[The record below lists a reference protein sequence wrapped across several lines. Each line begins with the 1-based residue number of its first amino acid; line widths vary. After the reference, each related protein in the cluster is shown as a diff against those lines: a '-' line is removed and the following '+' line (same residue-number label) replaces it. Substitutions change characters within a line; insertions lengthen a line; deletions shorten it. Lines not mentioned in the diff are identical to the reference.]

1 MTIAVDYRRGS
12 HELVVPLEAMG
23 HEVAETDLPFGD
35 IAFVGKGEAG
45 VPVDIGIEF
54 KKLEEFVDSLKTQRL
69 QGHQM
74 LGMQDAFEFRYLLIE
89 GELLYDKRGR
99 LLKRIGKHE
108 FAPMPGGIG
117 IYELMKR
124 VHVLHLRG
132 GLNPLWARNRR
143 DTLMQLDVLYKVW
156 TDKALD
162 EHTSHLAIYQPP
174 ALIPVSQFRQTVA
187 TLPGIALR
195 VSLAVERAFDAS
207 LRRAFNAGLQQ
218 WANIE
223 IVDRNGHSKR
233 LGPKVAERIQEA
245 VR

>member
-12 HELVVPLEAMG
+12 HELVAPLEAMG
-23 HEVAETDLPFGD
+23 YDVAETELPFGD
-35 IAFVGKGEAG
+35 IAFTGRGEAG
-45 VPVDIGIEF
+45 AAVEVGVEF
-54 KKLEEFVDSLKTQRL
+54 KKLEEFIGSMNTARL
-69 QGHQM
+69 QGHQL
-74 LGMQDAFEFRYLLIE
+74 LGMQTAFEFRYLLIE
-89 GELLYDKRGR
+89 GELFYNKRGQ
-99 LLKRIGKHE
+99 LLKRVGRQEFVPIPGK
-108 FAPMPGGIG
+108 MG

-174 ALIPVSQFRQTVA
+174 ALIPISQFRQTVS

-223 IVDRNGHSKR
+223 VIDRKGNSKR